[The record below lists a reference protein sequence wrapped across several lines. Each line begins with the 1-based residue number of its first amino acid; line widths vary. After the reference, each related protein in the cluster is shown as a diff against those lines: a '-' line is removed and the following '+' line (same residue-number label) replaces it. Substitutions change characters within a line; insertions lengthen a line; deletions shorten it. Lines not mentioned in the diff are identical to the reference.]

1 MLTCDWGTD
10 TNNSDTRKS
19 YQYRQQTLYMKG
31 IDKDNVLNKK
41 HFYGIPQSLLILRRV
56 FCGWFACLLFITPAK
71 LASVAFLS
79 ADFKLPL
86 SEECAVNHQ
95 LETIAH
101 SHFSSRGLLSS
112 AFSFWS
118 SVRKPV
124 KQNSFCAFQS
134 RTTFSHV
141 IAICK
146 LYHYYVV
153 RLKSRRVALH
163 SCPNNLVRSSDHHAL
178 VLSMIIFLSD
188 NLHLTTIL
196 KYWTHKRQRP
206 KRE

>member
-1 MLTCDWGTD
+1 M
-10 TNNSDTRKS
+10 
-19 YQYRQQTLYMKG
+19 
-31 IDKDNVLNKK
+31 IFDKDNILNKK

-101 SHFSSRGLLSS
+101 SHFSSRSLLSS

-146 LYHYYVV
+146 LYHYVV
-153 RLKSRRVALH
+153 RL
-163 SCPNNLVRSSDHHAL
+163 RSSDHHAL